1 MNKQDIELAINSMNK
16 IWYKQNNVL
25 DKKTTFIYDV
35 ENFNGLIDICN
46 RMLSKEDERQYA
58 IHRWVN
64 LQISN
69 FCEECFCKY
78 GAEKVKNNKD
88 KEKDIYIWNQPYD
101 VKVTN
106 YPQTAF
112 EKFNL
117 TTNEG
122 KKDLGMWFYNNQSQ
136 EDRKHFKNRLF
147 VVCCGEDPWKTRKD
161 FIKLEKSIKNYMDC
175 FAPTYYYENFNCEAG
190 IIEVK

>member
-1 MNKQDIELAINSMNK
+1 MNKEDLELAINSMK
-16 IWYKQNNVL
+16 KQWCKQNNVL
-25 DKKTTFIYDV
+25 DKKTSFIYDV
-35 ENFNGLIDICN
+35 KDFKSLKDICS
-46 RMLSKEDERQYA
+46 RILSKEDERQYA

-69 FCEECFCKY
+69 FCEDCFCKY
-78 GAEKVKNNKD
+78 GAERASNKKD

-106 YPQTAF
+106 YPQTAVENF
-112 EKFNL
+112 DL
-117 TTNEG
+117 STNEG
-122 KKDLGMWFYNNQSQ
+122 KRDLGIWLYNNQSQ

-147 VVCCGEDPWKTRKD
+147 VVCCGEDPWQTRKNLT
-161 FIKLEKSIKNYMDC
+161 KLETAIKSYMDC
-175 FAPTYYYENFNCEAG
+175 FAPTEYYNCFKCEAG